1 MANLDRQTYKSSW
14 NPNTA
19 EMVIRY
25 DDDNPAVAG
34 TYSSQLTIPAGAYI
48 QDVQVYGVELWNPT
62 GACTL
67 DVGIGADEDYVWNAV
82 DLKSGGELLAGE
94 VLSFAHVSAH
104 SKIGAGITDDDGVMG
119 TYSASNQVITA
130 KVLTVTDASTTGET
144 RIVVIWAK
152 PTDSAVSSFVA
163 T

>member
-14 NPNTA
+14 NPNVA
-19 EMVIRY
+19 EMVIKVS
-25 DDDNPAVAG
+25 DDKAAVAG
-34 TYSSQLTIPAGAYI
+34 TYSASVTIPAGAYI

-67 DVGIGADEDYVWNAV
+67 DVGCRGDVDFFWNAV
-82 DLKSGGELLAGE
+82 NLKSGGELLVDE

-104 SKIGAGITDDDGVMG
+104 TKIGDGITDDDGVMK
-119 TYSASNQVITA
+119 TYLATPQTITA
-130 KVLTVTDASTTGET
+130 NITTVTDSGTTGET
-144 RIVVIWAK
+144 RIVVLWVK
-152 PTDSAVSSFVA
+152 PTDSTTSTFVA